1 MREYSRATATAAV
14 LALAGLATFSGSRA
28 CSEKPDIRAML
39 TSETTRVDYE
49 DGVSCYH
56 RGSALSCTYV
66 PTRAPMGP
74 VAPAVL
80 VQDIIEPDTDIV
92 HEPKPKPKKRKP

>member
-1 MREYSRATATAAV
+1 MREYSRATATAA
-14 LALAGLATFSGSRA
+14 ALILGGLVTIAGLRS

-92 HEPKPKPKKRKP
+92 HEPKPKAKKRKP